1 MASEH
6 RSSEPAFYEMTPATI
21 SSGLVPN
28 LPSSTPFVP
37 PSRIDWDL
45 LFQPLFDELLTP
57 PPNVDFPAP
66 EVIDL
71 LAKVVALK
79 HVASTSSPFSTTVD
93 QDASS
98 PIEPR
103 NCKQA
108 MIKPSWIDAMQ
119 EEIHEFK
126 RLEVW
131 ELVSCPGKVLLIKLK
146 WIYKVKIDEF
156 GGVLKNK
163 ARLAAQ
169 GFSQK
174 EVCLCARY
182 QAKPTEKHFN
192 AAKRI
197 FRYLKG
203 TINMGHW
210 YSKDTGADEGTGVS
224 PGVPDVPT
232 YDSDD
237 GQISWKSSDDEDV
250 DDQSDDDEDDDDGDS
265 QGDDDQDNDNERTVS
280 DNDGDDFLH
289 PKLSTFDEE
298 ERHNEKQDEEEE
310 GVNVDEEKLDE
321 DMKNEEE

>member
-1 MASEH
+1 SPQQNGVVERQNHTLIKAARTMLIYVKALLFLWAKAVAIACHTQNLGALCYPTNDSDNLGKLQPKDDNGIFIVYALINKAVQIYNRPTRQIIETIDVDFDELTTMASEY
-6 RSSEPAFYEMTPATI
+6 RSSEPTFYEMTPATI

-28 LPSSTPFVP
+28 PPSSTPFVP

-71 LAKVVALK
+71 VAKVVAPK
-79 HVASTSSPFSTTVD
+79 HVASTSLPFSTTVD

-98 PIEPR
+98 PIEPK
-103 NCKQA
+103 NFKQA

-131 ELVSCPGKVLLIKLK
+131 ELVSYPGKVLLIKLK

-174 EVCLCARY
+174 EGIDFEESF
-182 QAKPTEKHFN
+182 QGI
-192 AAKRI
+192 I
-197 FRYLKG
+197 F
-203 TINMGHW
+203 
-210 YSKDTGADEGTGVS
+210 TG
-224 PGVPDVPT
+224 
-232 YDSDD
+232 
-237 GQISWKSSDDEDV
+237 
-250 DDQSDDDEDDDDGDS
+250 
-265 QGDDDQDNDNERTVS
+265 
-280 DNDGDDFLH
+280 
-289 PKLSTFDEE
+289 
-298 ERHNEKQDEEEE
+298 
-310 GVNVDEEKLDE
+310 
-321 DMKNEEE
+321 